1 MPIRQSKIQLSF
13 SFILKSIGWLIA
25 IHNPRSRIA
34 ISIRDDIIDVLF
46 IFSLNSRT
54 KIPAEPKQIPE
65 IIGIILYIRFI
76 NLLILP
82 MNTLKNSIVYFSRFF
97 WNCLMPRYGLYND
110 KNPLAMS
117 FLLTAK
123 GLVFTISQQMLQA
136 SQPQKKRWKNE
147 QNILRNDIKAYRR
160 NSVPNWKPLTKKP
173 KNYGLNKSKKALKR
187 ISQKRCI

>member
-1 MPIRQSKIQLSF
+1 
-13 SFILKSIGWLIA
+13 
-25 IHNPRSRIA
+25 
-34 ISIRDDIIDVLF
+34 
-46 IFSLNSRT
+46 
-54 KIPAEPKQIPE
+54 
-65 IIGIILYIRFI
+65 
-76 NLLILP
+76 
-82 MNTLKNSIVYFSRFF
+82 
-97 WNCLMPRYGLYND
+97 MPRYGLYND

-173 KNYGLNKSKKALKR
+173 KNYGLNKSKKTLKR
-187 ISQKRCI
+187 ISQKRCIEILNTCFWDLNKSSPLYLVQKTGIYRIIFSNLNIPSGNCSSCFSAFISGSLGAW